1 MNKKYMAINALII
14 CVGLGIILGLI
25 YEKNSTKKENN
36 TKEYNEKIEQLEKTI
51 EEKNTKINELE
62 TIINA
67 STRKDNKYQ
76 DIVDKVMDNYYKY
89 SFYTHS
95 SVYCGEHGENAE
107 YKYIDKGKNIAASY
121 HESYTFKN
129 LKDVKEFFTKYLSEK
144 YYNENIE
151 KYYLENN
158 NKVYCYEPGKGK
170 MFYKQE
176 ESKFIILSSTD
187 NKIEVYSLAIAD
199 NIGTST
205 LIKAHVTLIKE
216 NENWVVDE
224 YNESN

>member
-1 MNKKYMAINALII
+1 MNKKYMAINALIL
-14 CVGLGIILGLI
+14 CVGLGIIFGLT
-25 YEKNSTKKENN
+25 YEKKNTKSENN
-36 TKEYNEKIEQLEKTI
+36 TNNANEYTEKIDELEKTI

-67 STRKDNKYQ
+67 SRRKDNKYQ
-76 DIVDKVMDNYYKY
+76 DTVNKVMDNYYKY

-95 SVYCGEHGENAE
+95 SVYCGEHNENAE
-107 YKYIDKGKNIAASY
+107 YIDNGKNIAASY
-121 HESYTFKN
+121 YESYTFKN
-129 LKDVKEFFTKYLSEK
+129 LNDVKEFFTRYLSEE

-158 NKVYCYEPGKGK
+158 NKVYCYAPGKGM

-199 NIGTST
+199 NIGTSV
-205 LIKAHVTLIKE
+205 LIKAHATLIKE

-224 YNESN
+224 YTEN